1 MKNLIRGHIYQLKK
15 DHFFFGCLALS
26 FVFLAVTIRLSFS
39 LASALN
45 PVTGIEGLFS
55 TFLSG
60 DTILYIFMLLTAN
73 TVAETYR
80 SGVMKNMIGR
90 GIGKKQYYFSIVFAV
105 SAAYVLVMLIGGI
118 IIAVLAAGKFGMGA
132 ISYPPQGTAPA
143 ENKDPDRQL
152 HRGAAHEQKKALNF
166 DSLKYMA
173 EEVEG
178 SFTFT
183 VLDRRDRL
191 YIVKG
196 DNPLCLLHFP
206 SLGLYLY
213 ASTEEILHRAMS
225 QMDLGTYKPC
235 RTPLDCGDILR
246 IDRDGALTRSE
257 FDDYRLFA
265 RWRSPLWDRSYRYPW
280 KEAQISVPEES
291 YLDEIKSV
299 ASAFGYAPEEI
310 DRLAEM
316 GFSPEELEDYLYCG
330 EL

>member
-1 MKNLIRGHIYQLKK
+1 MCCLFGLIDYGHNLTGREKNHM
-15 DHFFFGCLALS
+15 LS
-26 FVFLAVTIRLSFS
+26 V
-39 LASALN
+39 LASACE
-45 PVTGIEGLFS
+45 VRGTDATGIAYNVGGTLRIYKRPAPAHCLRFRVPDTARVILGHTRMTTQGS
-55 TFLSG
+55 AKRNYNNHPFLG
-60 DTILYIFMLLTAN
+60 
-73 TVAETYR
+73 VA
-80 SGVMKNMIGR
+80 
-90 GIGKKQYYFSIVFAV
+90 GKDVFAL
-105 SAAYVLVMLIGGI
+105 AHNGMLHNDITLRKRMHLPKTKI
-118 IIAVLAAGKFGMGA
+118 QTDSYIAV
-132 ISYPPQGTAPA
+132 
-143 ENKDPDRQL
+143 QL
-152 HRGAAHEQKKALNF
+152 IEQKKALNF

-206 SLGLYLY
+206 SLELYLY
-213 ASTEEILHRAMS
+213 TSTEEILQRALS

-235 RTPLDCGDILR
+235 RIPLDCGDILR

-265 RWRSPLWDRSYRYPW
+265 RWRSPLWDRYYRYPW

-310 DRLAEM
+310 DRLAEI

>member
-1 MKNLIRGHIYQLKK
+1 MCCLFGLIDYGHSLTGRQKNQM
-15 DHFFFGCLALS
+15 LS
-26 FVFLAVTIRLSFS
+26 V
-39 LASALN
+39 LASACEARG
-45 PVTGIEGLFS
+45 TDAAGIAYNVGGALRIYKRPAPAHCLRFRVPDTARVILGHTRMTTQGS
-55 TFLSG
+55 AKRNYNNHPFLG
-60 DTILYIFMLLTAN
+60 
-73 TVAETYR
+73 VA
-80 SGVMKNMIGR
+80 
-90 GIGKKQYYFSIVFAV
+90 GKDVFAL
-105 SAAYVLVMLIGGI
+105 AHNGMLHNDITLRKRMHLPKTKI
-118 IIAVLAAGKFGMGA
+118 QTDSYIAV
-132 ISYPPQGTAPA
+132 
-143 ENKDPDRQL
+143 QL
-152 HRGAAHEQKKALNF
+152 IEQKKALNF

-213 ASTEEILHRAMS
+213 ASTEEILQQALS

-235 RTPLDCGDILR
+235 RIPLDCGEIMR
-246 IDRDGALTRSE
+246 IDRDGTLTRDV

-265 RWRSPLWDRSYRYPW
+265 RWRSPLWNISYRYPW

>member
-1 MKNLIRGHIYQLKK
+1 MCCLFGLIDYGHSLTGRQKNQM
-15 DHFFFGCLALS
+15 LS
-26 FVFLAVTIRLSFS
+26 V
-39 LASALN
+39 LASACEARGTDA
-45 PVTGIEGLFS
+45 TGIAYNVGGTLRIYKRPVPAHRLRFRVPDTARVILGHTRMTTQGS
-55 TFLSG
+55 AKRNYNNHPFLG
-60 DTILYIFMLLTAN
+60 
-73 TVAETYR
+73 VA
-80 SGVMKNMIGR
+80 
-90 GIGKKQYYFSIVFAV
+90 GKDVFAL
-105 SAAYVLVMLIGGI
+105 AHNGMLHNDITLRKGLHLPKTKI
-118 IIAVLAAGKFGMGA
+118 QTDSYIAV
-132 ISYPPQGTAPA
+132 
-143 ENKDPDRQL
+143 QL
-152 HRGAAHEQKKALNF
+152 IEQKKALNF

-225 QMDLGTYKPC
+225 QMDLGAYKPC
-235 RTPLDCGDILR
+235 RIPLDCGDILR

-265 RWRSPLWDRSYRYPW
+265 RWRASIWDVPYRRPW
-280 KEAQISVPEES
+280 EEREIPTPEES